1 MTDDKETK
9 IDFSAMPTGLVSR
22 MYEVFKTL
30 VEQSYM
36 IELLDSI
43 YIKSLV
49 NGYAIYLEDFD
60 QKIYEVLTAVEKG
73 GQPEEQTDFP
83 KLPEDLVERMYS
95 FLKTVFDEMFFI
107 EDGTWAYVNT
117 GYIMYIQELEES
129 PYDYDGY
136 ESCGHGWYQQDAD
149 KEDMEKLLDEIN
161 QILEK

>member
-36 IELLDSI
+36 IELSDSI

-83 KLPEDLVERMYS
+83 KLSEDLVEKMYS
-95 FLKTVFDEMFFI
+95 FLKTVFDELFYVD
-107 EDGTWAYVNT
+107 ENKAYVNT
-117 GYIMYIQELEES
+117 GYISPIYACNPTEETS
-129 PYDYDGY
+129 
-136 ESCGHGWYQQDAD
+136 GHGWYQQDAD